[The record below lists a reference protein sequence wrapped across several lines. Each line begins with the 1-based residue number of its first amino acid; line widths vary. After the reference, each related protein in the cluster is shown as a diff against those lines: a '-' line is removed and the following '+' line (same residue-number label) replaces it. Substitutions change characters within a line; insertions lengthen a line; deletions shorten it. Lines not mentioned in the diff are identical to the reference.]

1 MLPPARDVALL
12 RLGFSSYL
20 DEPGTSVKQI
30 ECVEERVR
38 LVRDPE
44 GTREASADEWER
56 EDEDDDRLD
65 EEKDSRDAG
74 QRSPHPKFIFGQN
87 VRPVNAYSH

>member
-1 MLPPARDVALL
+1 MALF
-12 RLGFSSYL
+12 RLVGFTSYL

-30 ECVEERVR
+30 ECVEQRVG

-44 GTREASADEWER
+44 GMRQAPADQWQR

-74 QRSPHPKFIFGQN
+74 QRPPHPKVIFGQN